1 MSKDTP
7 RQRKHSSRSR
17 PYNAWV
23 DEWSD
28 NWKREVE
35 GTQDY
40 RGPVFSDRTEEVAW
54 NVAGYMLAWRI
65 LLAPGVGS
73 VVYTAGSTDYLL
85 ERGNELATERFL
97 GDQIELLAMGA
108 KGLP

>member
-1 MSKDTP
+1 L
-7 RQRKHSSRSR
+7 SR

-40 RGPVFSDRTEEVAW
+40 RGPVFSDRTEEVPRHLFSSIREDRATIVLRAFNFPLPVIAPLIHPAW
-54 NVAGYMLAWRI
+54 VTNPA
-65 LLAPGVGS
+65 
-73 VVYTAGSTDYLL
+73 
-85 ERGNELATERFL
+85 
-97 GDQIELLAMGA
+97 
-108 KGLP
+108 

>member
-1 MSKDTP
+1 M
-7 RQRKHSSRSR
+7 
-17 PYNAWV
+17 

-35 GTQDY
+35 GPQDY

-65 LLAPGVGS
+65 VLGPGVGS

-85 ERGNELATERFL
+85 ERGNGLATERFL

-108 KGLP
+108 KGLPWFTLGFVLI

>member
-1 MSKDTP
+1 M
-7 RQRKHSSRSR
+7 
-17 PYNAWV
+17 WV

-35 GTQDY
+35 GPQDY

-54 NVAGYMLAWRI
+54 NVAGYMLAWGI

-85 ERGNELATERFL
+85 ERGNGLATERFL